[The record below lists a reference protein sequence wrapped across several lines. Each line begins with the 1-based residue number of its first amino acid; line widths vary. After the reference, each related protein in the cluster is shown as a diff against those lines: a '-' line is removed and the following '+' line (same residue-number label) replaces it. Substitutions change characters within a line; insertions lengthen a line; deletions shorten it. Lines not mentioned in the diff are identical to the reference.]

1 MKNKIKIAF
10 GLLLAMVI
18 ASCACACGTKDA
30 VVADEVLYGFESYN
44 EIASLTPRNY
54 MGSAELCEDQKY
66 VTQGEKSLK
75 WYIEAPF
82 HGLNTTVS
90 QGTYATPHF
99 KIFAGNFFKDIS
111 EFSDVNHYSLDVVN
125 ANDFPVYALLWCES
139 GNSPIASAH
148 LELAAGESGTIV
160 MPINRLSTASLNSLS
175 AINFGVYTEHFDK
188 PVTIYAD
195 NLRVIKGQAD
205 PVDIV
210 VPKSGKLI
218 GFDDVAYMDY
228 VYPINTYP
236 MPMVSLGYNV
246 NPIFCGEMKGS
257 LKADVLPCTNGSHM
271 LVPEYL
277 NENQRNG
284 FGITG
289 ELVKKID
296 FEVAKFLPG
305 AKLKLDI
312 YSASNAPM
320 NAYIEIK
327 DASGNTSLTRA
338 KLEPE
343 AWNTVIANDFDGVD
357 FKNVT
362 EINVL
367 FDMYSVYKPMS
378 FYCNNLR
385 MEG

>member
-1 MKNKIKIAF
+1 MKIKIKTIV
-10 GLLLAMVI
+10 GLFV
-18 ASCACACGTKDA
+18 ASIFVSFACSCGTAPDSA
-30 VVADEVLYGFESYN
+30 SDNVVYGFETYN

-54 MGSAELCEDQKY
+54 MGSADMCDDKNY
-66 VTQGEKSLK
+66 VTQGEKALK

-111 EFSDVNHYSLDVVN
+111 EFKDVNRYTLDVSN
-125 ANDFPVYALLWCES
+125 ANDFPVYALMWAES

-160 MPINRLSTASLNSLS
+160 MPINKLSTASVSSLS
-175 AINFGVYTEHFDK
+175 SISFGVYTEHFDE

-195 NLRVIKGQAD
+195 NLCVVKGQAD
-205 PVDIV
+205 PVDV
-210 VPKSGKLI
+210 AVPKSGKLI

-228 VYPINTYP
+228 VYPINAVP
-236 MPMVSLGYNV
+236 MPMAALGYNV
-246 NPIFCGEMKGS
+246 NPKFCGDLKGS
-257 LKADVLPCTNGSHM
+257 LKADILPCTDGSHM
-271 LVPEYL
+271 LVPEYQ
-277 NENQRNG
+277 NEKQRSG
-284 FGITG
+284 FGIVG

-296 FEVAKFLPG
+296 FDVMKFLPD

-312 YSASNAPM
+312 YSTADAAMSV
-320 NAYIEIK
+320 YLEIK
-327 DASGNTSLTRA
+327 DGTGKSSLTRA

-343 AWNTVIANDFDGVD
+343 AWNTVAADDFGDVD
-357 FKNVT
+357 LKNVT
-362 EINVL
+362 EMNVL

-385 MEG
+385 VEG